1 MVRVSF
7 KGLVCLAAL
16 GISLLSKPLRA
27 NPYHFDQIDISGA
40 VPGTQP
46 DGELSHGELILVFG
60 VEVAKRVIEVYDIDG
75 DGRIARIEAG
85 EITNLRNSVAK
96 RAGSE
101 AQLFSAHLPR

>member
-1 MVRVSF
+1 MRVSF

-27 NPYHFDQIDISGA
+27 NHYHFDQIDISGA

-75 DGRIARIEAG
+75 DGRSARIEAG
-85 EITNLRNSVAK
+85 EFTNLRNSVAK

-101 AQLFSAHLPR
+101 AQQFSAHLPR